1 MGPAHQETFMPAPR
15 TPSAIGSL
23 TVLSMSLAA
32 IWNPAHAQADG
43 SGASPVAAK
52 QADKQI
58 DKGIE
63 TVVVTAQKRSQ
74 SIRDV
79 PVAITAI
86 SAAQLERAGVKDIG
100 DLAKTAA
107 SLEFGDQAAGGA
119 GGSASIRGI
128 GTAVFTLSAESS
140 VGVVVDGVPQGATAS
155 GLMLDLARVEVLRG
169 PQGTLFGKN
178 ASAGV
183 LNMATQEPIIGETG
197 GSVSLEFKGKHG
209 EAVRATGNVPL
220 NDMSALRIAGVAERN
235 KGVYHNVLTNEDSV
249 TDNGGVRL
257 RYLLK
262 PNRDLSVNVIGDAS
276 NTRSENAVFFAPSV
290 AYATNTAGNHQPAA
304 EFASCGVTVSQ
315 DNNEV
320 CSDGA
325 ELTRAKVRGL
335 SGQVDWTL
343 PGGETLTSIT
353 AYRTRK
359 QGPESVNIGMSN
371 TYDKIYNHD
380 PYKNTRQVSQEL
392 RIASPAKQTLEYVA
406 GLFYAD
412 STSDKNSDVIINP
425 NPALPSPPVP
435 RSIVTNNLQHASMTT
450 KALFGQAT
458 YHLTDATGVIAGLRY
473 TRDSVSSNFTQS
485 SVVGFDGFALPATV
499 KSASGN
505 ASESNVSGKLGLQ
518 HTLSRTAN
526 LYATV
531 SRGYKGPQIDND
543 TPVNA
548 ASASGT
554 FAGYIVKPELPTSVE
569 LGTKLSFLERRLD
582 IDLAAFHT
590 KIRDFQEQNCTLT
603 AVGALSCIPLNVPSV
618 TSKGLEA
625 DIRARPLPQL
635 QLGLSLAMI
644 LDTAYPAGFSFD
656 NSNVGGQRLLYS
668 PRNKAALNGDYS
680 WDLPGDYELKLGG
693 DVVYKSRVR
702 YCNSLAPECSFG
714 GHSVASL
721 RLALRS
727 PDGKW
732 GVELYDRNLGDKR
745 VPNAIIYPLPG
756 KGAGSGFA
764 HSLGENSFRRVGVTV
779 DYRF

>member
-1 MGPAHQETFMPAPR
+1 MPAPR

-32 IWNPAHAQADG
+32 IWSPAHAQSDG
-43 SGASPVAAK
+43 SGASPEARAK
-52 QADKQI
+52 A

-74 SIRDV
+74 SIKDV
-79 PVAITAI
+79 PVAITVVN
-86 SAAQLERAGVKDIG
+86 AAQLERAGVKDIG

-107 SLEFGDQAAGGA
+107 SLEFGDQSAGGP

-128 GTAVFTLSAESS
+128 GTAVFTISAESS
-140 VGVVVDGVPQGATAS
+140 VGVVVDGVPQGGTAS

-183 LNMATQEPIIGETG
+183 LNMATQEPILGDAG
-197 GSVSLEFKGKHG
+197 GSVSLEFKGKYG
-209 EAVRATGNVPL
+209 EAVRTTANIPL
-220 NDMSALRIAGVAERN
+220 NDISALRIAAIAERN
-235 KGVYHNVLTNEDSV
+235 KGVYHNVLTDKDSL
-249 TDNGGVRL
+249 TDNGGARL

-262 PNRDLSVNVIGDAS
+262 PNRDLSVNLIGEAS
-276 NTRSENAVFFAPSV
+276 NTRNDNAAFFAPSV

-304 EFASCGVTVSQ
+304 EFASCGVTVSKT
-315 DNNEV
+315 NNQV
-320 CSDGA
+320 CADGA
-325 ELTRAKVRGL
+325 EHKLAKTRGL
-335 SGQVDWTL
+335 SAQVDWTL
-343 PGGETLTSIT
+343 AGGNTLTSIT
-353 AYRTRK
+353 AYRSRK
-359 QGPESVNIGMSN
+359 QGPDSVNIGMSD
-371 TYDKIYNHD
+371 TYDKIYNFNPHQD
-380 PYKNTRQVSQEL
+380 TRQFSQEL
-392 RIASPAKQTLEYVA
+392 RISSPTKQALEYTG

-412 STSDKNSDVIINP
+412 VANFKDSTTQILPSP
-425 NPALPSPPVP
+425 FAPSPPVP
-435 RSIVTNNLQHASMTT
+435 RSIATDAIQHADLTT

-458 YHLTDATGVIAGLRY
+458 WHLTDATGLIAGLRY
-473 TRDSVSSNFTQS
+473 TRDSVSSSQSQSTVVAFAPFT
-485 SVVGFDGFALPATV
+485 LPASVT
-499 KSASGN
+499 SASGS
-505 ASESNVSGKLGLQ
+505 ASQSNLSGKLGLQ
-518 HTLSRTAN
+518 QTLSRTAN
-526 LYATV
+526 VYATL

-543 TPVNA
+543 TPIEVA
-548 ASASGT
+548 TTAGSYQ
-554 FAGYIVKPELPTSVE
+554 GYIVKPELPTSVE

-582 IDLAAFHT
+582 VDLAAFHT
-590 KIRDFQEQNCTLT
+590 RIKDFQEQNCTLT
-603 AVGALSCIPLNVPSV
+603 PVGALSCIPLNVPSV
-618 TSKGLEA
+618 TSKGIEA

-644 LDTAYPAGFSFD
+644 LDTAYPAGFTFD
-656 NSNVGGQRLLYS
+656 NNNVGGQRLMYS
-668 PRNKAALNGDYS
+668 PRNKATLNGDYS

-693 DVVYKSRVR
+693 DLVYKSRVR
-702 YCNSLAPECSFG
+702 YCNSLNPECGFG

-756 KGAGSGFA
+756 KGAGSGYA
-764 HSLGENSFRRVGVTV
+764 YSLGENSFRRVGVTL

>member
-1 MGPAHQETFMPAPR
+1 MQAPR

-32 IWNPAHAQADG
+32 IWNPAFAQSGD
-43 SGASPVAAK
+43 SGASPEANAK
-52 QADKQI
+52 I

-74 SIRDV
+74 SIKEV
-79 PVAITAI
+79 PVAITVVN
-86 SAAQLERAGVKDIG
+86 AAQLERAGVKDIG

-107 SLEFGDQAAGGA
+107 SLEFGDQSAGGP

-128 GTAVFTLSAESS
+128 GTAVFTATAESS
-140 VGVVVDGVPQGATAS
+140 VGIVVDGVPQGSTAS

-183 LNMATQEPIIGETG
+183 LNMATQEPIIGDRG
-197 GSVSLEFKGKHG
+197 GNVQLEYKGDHG
-209 EAVRATGNVPL
+209 AAVRATGNVPL
-220 NDMSALRIAGVAERN
+220 NDISALRISAVAERN
-235 KGVYHNVLTNEDSV
+235 KGVYHNVLTDKDSV
-249 TDNGGVRL
+249 TDNGGARL

-262 PNRDLSVNVIGDAS
+262 PNRDVSVNVIAEAS

-290 AYATNTAGNHQPAA
+290 AYATNAAGDHNPAA
-304 EFASCGVTVSQ
+304 EFTSCGVTVSKS
-315 DNNEV
+315 NNQV

-325 ELTRAKVRGL
+325 ELSRAKVRGL
-335 SGQVDWTL
+335 STQVDWTL
-343 PGGETLTSIT
+343 GGGDTLTSIT
-353 AYRTRK
+353 AYRTRR
-359 QGPESVNIGMSN
+359 QGPNSSNIGMSD
-371 TYDKIYNHD
+371 TYDKIYNID
-380 PYKNTRQVSQEL
+380 PYQNYRQFSQEL
-392 RIASPAKQTLEYVA
+392 RIASPGKQTLEYVG
-406 GLFYAD
+406 GLFYAK
-412 STSDKNSDVIINP
+412 SAVDKNSNTIIDP

-435 RSIVTNNLQHASMTT
+435 RSITTNNLQHANLST

-473 TRDSVSSNFTQS
+473 TRDTVAADYTQS
-485 SVVGFDGFALPATV
+485 SVVAFEGFSLPATV
-499 KSASGN
+499 KSSSGSAN
-505 ASESNVSGKLGLQ
+505 QSNVSGKIGLQ
-518 HTLSRTAN
+518 HTISKSVN
-526 LYATV
+526 VYATV

-543 TPVNA
+543 TPVNQA
-548 ASASGT
+548 AAGGSFT
-554 FAGYIVKPELPTSVE
+554 GYIVKPELPTSVE
-569 LGTKLSFLERRLD
+569 LGSKMSFLNRRLD
-582 IDLAAFHT
+582 VDVAAFHT
-590 KIRDFQEQNCTLT
+590 KIKDFQEQNCTLT
-603 AVGALSCIPLNVPSV
+603 AVGALSCIPLNVPNV

-625 DIRARPLPQL
+625 DIRARPLPEL

-644 LDTAYPAGFSFD
+644 LDTAYPSGFAFD
-656 NSNVGGQRLLYS
+656 NQNVGGQRLLYS
-668 PRNKAALNGDYS
+668 PRNKATLNGDYS
-680 WDLPGDYELKLGG
+680 WTLPGDYELKLGG

-702 YCNSLAPECSFG
+702 YCNSLDPECGFG

-727 PDGKW
+727 PDDNW
-732 GVELYDRNLGDKR
+732 GVELYDRNLADKR

-764 HSLGENSFRRVGVTV
+764 YSLGENSFRRVGVTV

>member
-1 MGPAHQETFMPAPR
+1 MPTMR
-15 TPSAIGSL
+15 TPSALGPL
-23 TVLSMSLAA
+23 TILSMSLAA

-43 SGASPVAAK
+43 SGASP
-52 QADKQI
+52 QAVQKAE
-58 DKGIE
+58 KGVE

-74 SIRDV
+74 SIKEV
-79 PVAITAI
+79 PVAITVVN
-86 SAAQLERAGVKDIG
+86 AAQLERAGVKDIG

-107 SLEFGDQAAGGA
+107 SLEFGDQSAGGA

-183 LNMATQEPIIGETG
+183 LNMATQEPLIGDAG
-197 GSVSLEFKGKHG
+197 GSVALEFKGKHG
-209 EAVRATGNVPL
+209 AAVRATGNVPL
-220 NDMSALRIAGVAERN
+220 NDISALRISGVAERN
-235 KGVYHNVLTNEDSV
+235 KGVYRNVLTGEDSV
-249 TDNGGVRL
+249 TDNGGARL

-262 PNRDLSVNVIGDAS
+262 PNRDLAVNLIADAS
-276 NTRSENAVFFAPSV
+276 NTRTENAVFFAPSV

-304 EFASCGVTVSQ
+304 EFASCGVTVSKT
-315 DNNEV
+315 NNQV
-320 CSDGA
+320 CSDGD
-325 ELTRAKVRGL
+325 ELIRAKVRGV
-335 SGQVDWTL
+335 SAQVDWTL
-343 PGGETLTSIT
+343 AGGSTLTSIS

-371 TYDKIYNHD
+371 TYDKVYNHD
-380 PYKNTRQVSQEL
+380 PYKNARQVSQEL
-392 RIASPAKQTLEYVA
+392 RIASPTKQPLEYVA

-412 STSDKNSDVIINP
+412 SKNDKDSNVLIQP

-435 RSIVTNNLQHASMTT
+435 RSIATNNLQHAKLTT

-458 YHLTDATGVIAGLRY
+458 YHLTEATGIIAGLRY
-473 TRDSVSSNFTQS
+473 TRDSVSSVFTQS
-485 SVVGFDGFALPATV
+485 SVVGFQGFSLPATV
-499 KSASGN
+499 KSASGS
-505 ASESNVSGKLGLQ
+505 ADQSNVSGKLGLQ
-518 HTLSRTAN
+518 HTLSRSAN
-526 LYATV
+526 VYATL

-548 ASASGT
+548 SAVSGS
-554 FAGYIVKPELPTSVE
+554 FQGNIVKPELPTSVE
-569 LGTKLSFLERRLD
+569 LGTKLSFLDRRLD
-582 IDLAAFHT
+582 VDVAAFHT
-590 KIRDFQEQNCTLT
+590 KIKDFQEQNCTLT

-618 TSKGLEA
+618 TSKGIEA

-635 QLGLSLAMI
+635 QLGMSLAMV
-644 LDTAYPAGFSFD
+644 LDTAYPAGFTFD

-668 PRNKAALNGDYS
+668 PRNKATLNGDYS

-693 DVVYKSRVR
+693 DLVYKSRVR
-702 YCNSLAPECSFG
+702 YCNSLDPECSFG
-714 GHSVASL
+714 GHSIASL

-727 PDGKW
+727 PGDKW
-732 GVELYDRNLGDKR
+732 GVELYGRNLGDKR

-764 HSLGENSFRRVGVTV
+764 YSLGENSFRRVGVTL

>member
-1 MGPAHQETFMPAPR
+1 MHATR

-32 IWNPAHAQADG
+32 IWSPVHAQSGD
-43 SGASPVAAK
+43 SGASPEASAK
-52 QADKQI
+52 I
-58 DKGIE
+58 EKGIE

-74 SIRDV
+74 SIKEV
-79 PVAITAI
+79 PVAITVVN
-86 SAAQLERAGVKDIG
+86 AAQLERAGVKDIG

-107 SLEFGDQAAGGA
+107 SLEFGDQKSGGA

-183 LNMATQEPIIGETG
+183 LNMATQEPIIGDSG
-197 GSVSLEFKGKHG
+197 GSVQLEYKGKHG

-220 NDMSALRIAGVAERN
+220 NEMSALRISAVAERN
-235 KGVYHNVLTNEDSV
+235 KGVYRNVLTGKDSV
-249 TDNGGVRL
+249 TDNGGARL

-262 PNRDLSVNVIGDAS
+262 PNRDVSVNLITDAS
-276 NTRSENAVFFAPSV
+276 NTRSENATFFAPSV
-290 AYATNTAGNHQPAA
+290 AYTTNTAGNHNPAA
-304 EFASCGVTVSQ
+304 EFASCGVTVSKT
-315 DNNEV
+315 NNQV
-320 CSDGA
+320 CSDGP
-325 ELTRAKVRGL
+325 EISRAKVRGL

-343 PGGETLTSIT
+343 GSGDTLTSIT

-359 QGPESVNIGMSN
+359 QGPDNVNIGMSN
-371 TYDKIYNHD
+371 TYDKIYNFNPHQD
-380 PYKNTRQVSQEL
+380 VRQVSQEL
-392 RIASPAKQTLEYVA
+392 RIASPTKQALEYVG

-412 STSDKNSDVIINP
+412 SKSDKDSTTTVLP
-425 NPALPSPPVP
+425 STFLPSPPVP
-435 RSIVTNNLQHASMTT
+435 RSIATDSIQHAKLTT

-458 YHLTDATGVIAGLRY
+458 YHITDATGLIAGLRY
-473 TRDSVSSNFTQS
+473 TRDSVSADESQT
-485 SVVGFDGFALPATV
+485 SVVAFEGFALPPSV
-499 KSASGN
+499 KAASGSAN
-505 ASESNVSGKLGLQ
+505 QSNVSGKIGLQ
-518 HTLSRTAN
+518 HTLSKNAN
-526 LYATV
+526 VYATL

-543 TPVNA
+543 TPINA
-548 ASASGT
+548 AAAAGT
-554 FAGYIVKPELPTSVE
+554 FGGNIVKPELPTSFE
-569 LGTKLSFLERRLD
+569 LGTKLSFLNRRLD
-582 IDLAAFHT
+582 VDLAAFHT
-590 KIRDFQEQNCTLT
+590 KIKDFQEQNCTLT
-603 AVGALSCIPLNVPSV
+603 AVGALSCIPLNVPNV
-618 TSKGLEA
+618 TSKGIEA
-625 DIRARPLPQL
+625 DIRARPLPEL
-635 QLGLSLAMI
+635 QLGLSVAMI
-644 LDTAYPAGFSFD
+644 LDTAYPAGFTFD
-656 NSNVGGQRLLYS
+656 NANVGGQRLLYS

-680 WDLPGDYELKLGG
+680 WTLPGDYELKLGG

-702 YCNSLAPECSFG
+702 YCNSLDPECGFG
-714 GHSVASL
+714 GHTVASL

-727 PDGKW
+727 PDDKW

-764 HSLGENSFRRVGVTV
+764 YSLGENSFRRIGVTV